1 MIKVKSCN
9 VVGLNHHRQDHLN
22 QELLCTDEVL
32 ESLEI
37 DQDEGLPYGDVPSSS
52 AKLEADRTERRPS

>member
-1 MIKVKSCN
+1 M
-9 VVGLNHHRQDHLN
+9 VGLNHHRQDHLT
-22 QELLCTDEVL
+22 QEVLCTGEVL